1 MRLLAYRILL
11 IITAQTVINIKIP
24 PFGINDAISKLYHKT
39 YLTWLLLADHVSYDT
54 EDRIIFP

>member
-11 IITAQTVINIKIP
+11 IITAQTVINIKLP
-24 PFGINDAISKLYHKT
+24 PFGINDDISMLYHKA

>member
-1 MRLLAYRILL
+1 MRL
-11 IITAQTVINIKIP
+11 IITAQTVIDIKLP
-24 PFGINDAISKLYHKT
+24 PFGINDAISKLYHKA